1 MNRKEIYELTYELE
15 NLKDELYLM
24 EKLSDYMHKDP
35 VYQNRCNPNVKQD
48 QSVETDWNMVHM
60 RIVALQERI
69 KTIED
74 LLK

>member
-1 MNRKEIYELTYELE
+1 MNRQEIYKLTYELS
-15 NLKDELYLM
+15 NLNDELYLM

-35 VYQNRCNPNVKQD
+35 VYQNRCNPNIKQE
-48 QSVETDWNMVHM
+48 QVIETDWNMVHM

-69 KTIED
+69 KELEY